1 MENDVFKTNPVFQN
15 LSPEKLSFLMNF
27 ANSKKPTEMKDMMP
41 FLLGTLS
48 SAKKQNIQFTKPET
62 ELMISILK
70 QSMSPEEAEKA
81 DKIIRLMKERSLDS
95 LNRGRPLLS
104 HTLYDA
110 CFHLAISYQIVATFT
125 FSTLSIGA
133 TLVPL
138 PSVPSKY
145 FELADSNKT

>member
-15 LSPEKLSFLMNF
+15 LSPEKLMKC

-81 DKIIRLMKERSLDS
+81 DKIIRLMKERSGQS
-95 LNRGRPLLS
+95 
-104 HTLYDA
+104 
-110 CFHLAISYQIVATFT
+110 Q
-125 FSTLSIGA
+125 
-133 TLVPL
+133 
-138 PSVPSKY
+138 
-145 FELADSNKT
+145 

>member
-1 MENDVFKTNPVFQN
+1 MDEATPLTPFDTMTQTREIQMLKTVIPYMKSSQKKQFAILIKYMDAFKTNPVFQN

-81 DKIIRLMKERSLDS
+81 DKIIRLMKERSGQS
-95 LNRGRPLLS
+95 
-104 HTLYDA
+104 
-110 CFHLAISYQIVATFT
+110 Q
-125 FSTLSIGA
+125 
-133 TLVPL
+133 
-138 PSVPSKY
+138 
-145 FELADSNKT
+145 

>member
-81 DKIIRLMKERSLDS
+81 DKIIRLMKERS
-95 LNRGRPLLS
+95 GRPLLRLS
-104 HTLYDA
+104 ASFFHEPDDFI
-110 CFHLAISYQIVATFT
+110 CFFCFLR
-125 FSTLSIGA
+125 
-133 TLVPL
+133 
-138 PSVPSKY
+138 
-145 FELADSNKT
+145 

>member
-81 DKIIRLMKERSLDS
+81 DQTEPTQLHPAHERKK
-95 LNRGRPLLS
+95 R
-104 HTLYDA
+104 T
-110 CFHLAISYQIVATFT
+110 V
-125 FSTLSIGA
+125 SIEA
-133 TLVPL
+133 ARFFLIHFMMHVSIWQFLTR
-138 PSVPSKY
+138 
-145 FELADSNKT
+145 

>member
-81 DKIIRLMKERSLDS
+81 DKIIRLMKERS
-95 LNRGRPLLS
+95 RPLLS

>member
-81 DKIIRLMKERSLDS
+81 DKIIRLMK
-95 LNRGRPLLS
+95 
-104 HTLYDA
+104 
-110 CFHLAISYQIVATFT
+110 V
-125 FSTLSIGA
+125 SIEA
-133 TLVPL
+133 ARFFLIHFMMHVSIWQFLTR
-138 PSVPSKY
+138 
-145 FELADSNKT
+145 

>member
-1 MENDVFKTNPVFQN
+1 MKNDVFKTNPVFQN

-48 SAKKQNIQFTKPET
+48 LPKSRISSSQSLQT

-81 DKIIRLMKERSLDS
+81 DKIIRLMERKK
-95 LNRGRPLLS
+95 R
-104 HTLYDA
+104 T
-110 CFHLAISYQIVATFT
+110 V
-125 FSTLSIGA
+125 SIEA
-133 TLVPL
+133 ARFFLIHFMMHVSIWQFLTR
-138 PSVPSKY
+138 
-145 FELADSNKT
+145 

>member
-27 ANSKKPTEMKDMMP
+27 ANSKKHTEMKDMMP

-81 DKIIRLMKERSLDS
+81 DKIIRLMKERS
-95 LNRGRPLLS
+95 RPLLS

>member
-27 ANSKKPTEMKDMMP
+27 ANSKKPPEMT

-81 DKIIRLMKERSLDS
+81 DKIIRLMKERSGQS
-95 LNRGRPLLS
+95 
-104 HTLYDA
+104 
-110 CFHLAISYQIVATFT
+110 Q
-125 FSTLSIGA
+125 
-133 TLVPL
+133 
-138 PSVPSKY
+138 
-145 FELADSNKT
+145 

>member
-1 MENDVFKTNPVFQN
+1 MENDVFKTNPAFQN

-27 ANSKKPTEMKDMMP
+27 ANSQKPTEMKDMMP

-81 DKIIRLMKERSLDS
+81 DKIIRLMKERSGQS
-95 LNRGRPLLS
+95 
-104 HTLYDA
+104 
-110 CFHLAISYQIVATFT
+110 Q
-125 FSTLSIGA
+125 
-133 TLVPL
+133 
-138 PSVPSKY
+138 
-145 FELADSNKT
+145 

>member
-15 LSPEKLSFLMNF
+15 LSPEKLSFLMSF

-81 DKIIRLMKERSLDS
+81 DKIIRLMKERSGQS
-95 LNRGRPLLS
+95 
-104 HTLYDA
+104 
-110 CFHLAISYQIVATFT
+110 Q
-125 FSTLSIGA
+125 
-133 TLVPL
+133 
-138 PSVPSKY
+138 
-145 FELADSNKT
+145 

>member
-62 ELMISILK
+62 ELILK

-81 DKIIRLMKERSLDS
+81 DKIIRLMKERSGQS
-95 LNRGRPLLS
+95 
-104 HTLYDA
+104 
-110 CFHLAISYQIVATFT
+110 Q
-125 FSTLSIGA
+125 
-133 TLVPL
+133 
-138 PSVPSKY
+138 
-145 FELADSNKT
+145 

>member
-41 FLLGTLS
+41 FLLGT
-48 SAKKQNIQFTKPET
+48 
-62 ELMISILK
+62 
-70 QSMSPEEAEKA
+70 
-81 DKIIRLMKERSLDS
+81 
-95 LNRGRPLLS
+95 LLS

>member
-62 ELMISILK
+62 E
-70 QSMSPEEAEKA
+70 P
-81 DKIIRLMKERSLDS
+81 
-95 LNRGRPLLS
+95 
-104 HTLYDA
+104 YD
-110 CFHLAISYQIVATFT
+110 FDI
-125 FSTLSIGA
+125 
-133 TLVPL
+133 
-138 PSVPSKY
+138 
-145 FELADSNKT
+145 KTEHVTGGSRKSR

>member
-70 QSMSPEEAEKA
+70 QS
-81 DKIIRLMKERSLDS
+81 
-95 LNRGRPLLS
+95 S
-104 HTLYDA
+104 HRRKQKK
-110 CFHLAISYQIVATFT
+110 QIK
-125 FSTLSIGA
+125 SSG
-133 TLVPL
+133 
-138 PSVPSKY
+138 S
-145 FELADSNKT
+145 

>member
-1 MENDVFKTNPVFQN
+1 
-15 LSPEKLSFLMNF
+15 MNF

-70 QSMSPEEAEKA
+70 QSMSPEEAEKQI
-81 DKIIRLMKERSLDS
+81 KSSGSERKKRTVSIEAV
-95 LNRGRPLLS
+95 PLLS